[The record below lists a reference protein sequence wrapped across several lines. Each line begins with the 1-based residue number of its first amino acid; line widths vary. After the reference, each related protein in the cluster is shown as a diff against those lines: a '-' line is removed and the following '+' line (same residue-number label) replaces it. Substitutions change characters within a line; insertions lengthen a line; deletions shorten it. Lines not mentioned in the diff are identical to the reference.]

1 MQEQA
6 KPPRFRGC
14 YPHSLSFQRDIL
26 PHDKFIRR
34 QLEKCKYLKETH
46 DGKYIKGNYPKL
58 FMQIYDPEIA
68 KLAGKN
74 LVNFD
79 NIDCQDIRCTCDNK
93 FRYEQIFT
101 SDTANRD
108 SILYNNCKRTIFAAA
123 KRQMKSAP
131 MPDLEVARDFLR
143 FARQKVEDLI
153 GDDLRNFGYSYNQ
166 WYNHL
171 TLAKQ
176 KRMDAIHEFIHGNDP
191 LKEHFRSVSDT
202 NPKMFHY
209 EGICKVEVQ
218 AIDGKPRMV
227 CAIPDLIKYIMGPV
241 CWKLEE
247 LFAEKIPSYCGGKNL
262 SQMEEQINKYIDDGY
277 VLVAEGDGS
286 AFDNTQDVML
296 KELDRYIYRLILDKI
311 YHVPRELFEYVS
323 QSVYKVMDIYYNENK
338 RRIPIM
344 TYAVLG
350 TVFSGD
356 CDTTLMNTLRMG
368 FYNWYTL
375 EKGHLRFGQDFV
387 CFSKGDDFSVMLRLH
402 VGENLVR
409 FYYNKYWLG
418 KPKPTGPIYD
428 GLDERIHGLGQ
439 ILKMLDFGPPNT
451 FKFCSLRAWYKNYGT
466 QHIYLTRNPDKL
478 TTLSKYS
485 RKILHLGGAA
495 AARYCL
501 DQALA
506 LKVSYAGIDYFDAMS
521 DMYIKRA
528 SKFACEKLIYAPIG
542 SSTKDRRRTL
552 PLEAE
557 ELYDGFLRT
566 PRKVC
571 VKIVGSYW
579 DTIKRLETVNETNLA
594 PDELRVVNEQI
605 NAEYADRPISLLE
618 QY

>member
-6 KPPRFRGC
+6 KPPRFQGC
-14 YPHSLSFQRDIL
+14 YPHILSCRRDML
-26 PHDKFIRR
+26 PHDKFIEHT
-34 QLEKCKYLKETH
+34 LNKCEYLTKTQ
-46 DGKYIKGNYPKL
+46 DGSYEGNFPKL
-58 FMQIYDPEIA
+58 IIHIHDPEIA
-68 KLAGKN
+68 ELAGKKMEK
-74 LVNFD
+74 FD
-79 NIDCQDIRCTCDNK
+79 DIDCQDIRCTCDNK
-93 FRYEQIFT
+93 FRYEQLFSSGT
-101 SDTANRD
+101 CERD

-131 MPDLEVARDFLR
+131 VPTLEVVEDFLS
-143 FARQKVEDLI
+143 FARQKIDDLI
-153 GDDLRNFGYSYNQ
+153 GDDLKSFGYSYNQ

-176 KRMDAIHEFIHGNDP
+176 KRMDAIHEYIHGNDP
-191 LKEHFRSVSDT
+191 LKEHFSSISDMD
-202 NPKMFHY
+202 PKMLHY

-218 AIDGKPRMV
+218 EIDGKPRMV
-227 CAIPDLIKYIMGPV
+227 CAIPDLIKYVMGPV

-247 LFAEKIPSYCGGKNL
+247 LFADKIPSYCGGKNL
-262 SQMEEQINKYIDDGY
+262 TQMEKQINDYIDAGF
-277 VLVAEGDGS
+277 VKVAEGDGS

-296 KELDRYIYRLILDKI
+296 KELDRYVYKLIMDKI
-311 YHVPRELFEYVS
+311 YHVPRELFEYIS
-323 QSVYKVMDIYYNENK
+323 QSVYKVMDIYYNEGK
-338 RRIPIM
+338 RRKPIM

-375 EKGHLRFGQDFV
+375 ERGHLDFGKDFV
-387 CFSKGDDFSVMLRLH
+387 CFSKGDDFSVMFGLH
-402 VGENLVR
+402 VDEDIVR
-409 FYYNKYWLG
+409 HYYKTYWLG
-418 KPKPTGPIYD
+418 KPKPTGPAYE
-428 GLDERIHGLGQ
+428 GLDDRIYGLGQ

-466 QHIYLTRNPDKL
+466 QHIFLTRNPDKL
-478 TTLSKYS
+478 TTLSKFS
-485 RKILHLGGAA
+485 RKVLHLGGAA

-506 LKVSYAGIDYFDAMS
+506 LKVSYANINYFDAMS
-521 DMYIKRA
+521 DMYVKRA
-528 SKFACEKLIYAPIG
+528 IKFANEKLVHAPFG
-542 SSTKDRRRTL
+542 LSAKDRRRTL

-557 ELYDGFLRT
+557 ELYDGFQRT
-566 PRKVC
+566 PRRTC

-579 DTIKRLETVNETNLA
+579 DTIKRYETVNETNLA

-605 NAEYADRPISLLE
+605 DAEYADRPIWLLE
-618 QY
+618 QC